1 VYPIRGL
8 CKAFLDERSEA
19 QSPTFRDRLGE
30 LFLRNCHGRTGG
42 FIVSRAEPTF
52 GFVFCRPEKFREQQR
67 LKLLRRLVYLSRTI
81 LHGRAGIER
90 RGRASGRE

>member
-8 CKAFLDERSEA
+8 CKAFLNERSEA
-19 QSPTFRDRLGE
+19 QSPTFRYRLGE

-42 FIVSRAEPTF
+42 FIVSGAEPAF

-67 LKLLRRLVYLSRTI
+67 LKLLSRLVYLGRI
-81 LHGRAGIER
+81 VLHGGAGGER
-90 RGRASGRE
+90 RRRGSGPE